1 MSHPAS
7 FSPAPT
13 FGSLFCGVGG
23 FDLGFEAAGFRCAWQ
38 VEIDKAAA
46 GVLAHHW
53 PDVPRWADVV
63 AFADWLETLTPAEL
77 EPLLVDVVTYGFPC
91 QDLSVAGKRAGFEG
105 QRSSLF
111 YHAAR
116 IIRTIRP
123 SFAIAEN
130 VPGLLSSAAGGDFA
144 RVLGTL
150 AELGQ
155 SVAWATLDA
164 QWRGVAQRRERVF
177 IVVDL
182 GGECAGEI
190 LALSEGLQGHPA
202 PRRETR
208 EDVAGSLGASLG
220 GCDENDAEQ
229 RRLIPEVAG
238 CLQERDS
245 KGCDSDTKPGHLIPV
260 RSSGRGYW
268 TADDTA
274 ATLGTEARAVHEST
288 LAFAIQGAAT
298 RENPASGPD
307 GLGVRSDGAAYT
319 LEARAEVQCVAF
331 DTTQITSPANR
342 SNPQPGAPC
351 QQHPPT
357 VAFNARQDP
366 DSLEQRTGPLDTD
379 GGTQAVAFSCKDHGA
394 DAGDM
399 SPTLRSMGHAG
410 SHPNGGGQVA
420 AAYGMTVRRL
430 TPTECERLM
439 GWPDGHT
446 ARRVPLKLDGNRW
459 VWANQA
465 VRQKDGPR
473 YKQCGNG
480 VVASV
485 ARYIAERC
493 ADAITI
499 AAERKV
505 AADKIRAHRT
515 RAAATKQKPTA
526 KATKAAFQQF
536 AGDLIGKSEGGTKK
550 LVRQDQLANA
560 EVGG

>member
-130 VPGLLSSAAGGDFA
+130 VPGLLSSASGGDFA

-150 AELGQ
+150 GELGQ

-177 IVVDL
+177 IVLDT

-202 PRRETR
+202 PRRGEG
-208 EDVAGSLGASLG
+208 E
-220 GCDENDAEQ
+220 
-229 RRLIPEVAG
+229 
-238 CLQERDS
+238 
-245 KGCDSDTKPGHLIPV
+245 
-260 RSSGRGYW
+260 
-268 TADDTA
+268 
-274 ATLGTEARAVHEST
+274 
-288 LAFAIQGAAT
+288 
-298 RENPASGPD
+298 
-307 GLGVRSDGAAYT
+307 
-319 LEARAEVQCVAF
+319 
-331 DTTQITSPANR
+331 SPAGTPSARSGAGGGPENR

-351 QQHPPT
+351 HPLASQQHPPT
-357 VAFNARQDP
+357 VAVMTAFRSEMGGNDGGVYADGTTPTCTTAPPAVAFNARQDP
-366 DSLEQRTGPLDTD
+366 DSWEQRTGPLDTD

-394 DAGDM
+394 DVGEM